1 MIDWSNQ
8 YKQGKEIKVKT
19 KSKAIIFLAL
29 LSLSGCATTK
39 HTTHLDYHPSKE
51 MQGMLKTPN
60 AQGIQISIQ
69 CKDSRVNKEEQNLHL
84 PFLQEEIQPF
94 VENSFMAELL
104 NRGFKI
110 DKKGTNIEIEVVKFS
125 GNYTRKLFT
134 GEISAEVILN
144 VVIKDKK
151 GRAIFSKPVMGAA
164 TLGAVFFQNEK
175 DLIMTLNKA
184 FAQAVQYAI
193 NDEEFI
199 CTLLE

>member
-1 MIDWSNQ
+1 M
-8 YKQGKEIKVKT
+8 KT
-19 KSKAIIFLAL
+19 KPKAIVFLAL
-29 LSLSGCATTK
+29 LSLSGCADTK
-39 HTTHLDYHPSKE
+39 HTTHLDYYPPKE

-60 AQGIQISIQ
+60 AQGILVSIQ
-69 CKDSRVNKEEQNLHL
+69 CKDSRVNKEEQNLYL

-110 DKKGTNIEIEVVKFS
+110 DKKGMNIEIEVVKFS
-125 GNYTRKLFT
+125 SNYTRKLFT

-151 GRAIFSKPVMGAA
+151 GRAIFSKPVMGTA
-164 TLGAVFFQNEK
+164 TLGAVLFQNEK
-175 DLIMTLNKA
+175 DVIMTLNKA
-184 FAQAVQYAI
+184 FAQAVQHAI